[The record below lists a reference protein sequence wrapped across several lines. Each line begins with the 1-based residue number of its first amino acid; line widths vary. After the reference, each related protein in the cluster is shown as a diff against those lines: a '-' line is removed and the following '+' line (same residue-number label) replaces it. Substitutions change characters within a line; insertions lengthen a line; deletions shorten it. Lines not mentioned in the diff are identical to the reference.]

1 MAELANSLVSK
12 FELSDEEGGV
22 SLEQSMETDSTPTLH
37 DTTMTS
43 SSTTTGM
50 GNQAS
55 AAQQQQQPSVP
66 TVVTTSPH
74 EKTPATCTSPV
85 SQQVRTSNS
94 TRLRS
99 VFCTIL

>member
-22 SLEQSMETDSTPTLH
+22 SLEQSMETDSTPALH

-43 SSTTTGM
+43 STPTMGTGNEA
-50 GNQAS
+50 G
-55 AAQQQQQPSVP
+55 AQQLSIP
-66 TVVTTSPH
+66 TVVTTSPL
-74 EKTPATCTSPV
+74 ETTPPTCTSPV
-85 SQQVRTSNS
+85 TQQVRTSNS